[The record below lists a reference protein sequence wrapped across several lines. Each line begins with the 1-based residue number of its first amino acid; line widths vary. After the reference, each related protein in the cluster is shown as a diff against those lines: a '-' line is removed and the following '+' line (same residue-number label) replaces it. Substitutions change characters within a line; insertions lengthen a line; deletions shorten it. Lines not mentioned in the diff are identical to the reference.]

1 MTASIYILNIMDSY
15 QIVVAIISLSGVLL
29 SSLFGYISSY
39 LGRKQSA
46 DTELKKIKENHQK
59 QIDQEKKLEKDTKL
73 RIVLQ
78 ELTEGYYALN
88 YDQSIPGTYFNTS
101 EGQEIFNRVMSFI
114 TAYGDE
120 QSVQTTIYLQKAIFG
135 SHLLSTYYD
144 RLSEYVQDDLTYTI
158 DWIRYETNALTSIL
172 IAQLR
177 YDISTELLN
186 PKDLMM
192 VKYNNDN
199 PVLRD
204 FFESGVDL
212 FIEMLQL
219 EHFYPYIE
227 KHTALKEKTY
237 SN

>member
-1 MTASIYILNIMDSY
+1 MPTSIYFMNIMDSY

-88 YDQSIPGTYFNTS
+88 YDQSIPGTYFNTN
-101 EGQEIFNRVMSFI
+101 EGQEVFNRVMSFI
-114 TAYGDE
+114 TAYGNE

-135 SHLLSTYYD
+135 SNLLSNYYQ
-144 RLSEYVQDDLTYTI
+144 RLSEYVENDLTYTI
-158 DWIRYETNALTSIL
+158 DWIRYETNAITSIL

-177 YDISTELLN
+177 YDISHELLN

-212 FIEMLQL
+212 FIEMLEL
-219 EHFYPYIE
+219 KHFDAYTE
-227 KHTALKEKTY
+227 NHQALK
-237 SN
+237 

>member
-1 MTASIYILNIMDSY
+1 MTQYHYIFNIMDSY

-29 SSLFGYISSY
+29 SSIFGYISSY

-46 DTELKKIKENHQK
+46 QTELKKIKENHKK
-59 QIDQEKKLEKDTKL
+59 QIDQEKKLEKDNKL

-78 ELTEGYYALN
+78 ELTQGYYALN
-88 YDQSIPGTYFNTS
+88 YDLSIPGTYFNTH
-101 EGQEIFNRVMSFI
+101 EGQEVFNRVMSFI
-114 TAYGDE
+114 TAYGNE

-135 SHLLSTYYD
+135 SHLLSSYYTT
-144 RLSEYVQDDLTYTI
+144 LSEYVKDELSYKI

-177 YDISTELLN
+177 YDISDELLN

-199 PVLRD
+199 PVLRE

-212 FIEMLQL
+212 FIELLQL
-219 EHFYPYIE
+219 EHFYPYMH
-227 KHTALKEKTY
+227 KHDPLI
-237 SN
+237 

>member
-1 MTASIYILNIMDSY
+1 
-15 QIVVAIISLSGVLL
+15 
-29 SSLFGYISSY
+29 
-39 LGRKQSA
+39 
-46 DTELKKIKENHQK
+46 
-59 QIDQEKKLEKDTKL
+59 
-73 RIVLQ
+73 
-78 ELTEGYYALN
+78 
-88 YDQSIPGTYFNTS
+88 
-101 EGQEIFNRVMSFI
+101 MSFI

-120 QSVQTTIYLQKAIFG
+120 QSVQTTIYLQKTIFE

-144 RLSEYVQDDLTYTI
+144 CLSEYVQDDLTYTI

-177 YDISTELLN
+177 YDISNELLN